1 MNVMWANLVK
11 ITVTI
16 SLVAIIVR
24 VIQAINW
31 NQTKVHALVSVMLLT
46 HLIEICSS
54 NMIIIVHEKNNN

>member
-1 MNVMWANLVK
+1 MNVMLVILVK

-16 SLVAIIVR
+16 SLVAIIAR

-46 HLIEICSS
+46 QL
-54 NMIIIVHEKNNN
+54 NYY